1 MKLFKTKQMYNT
13 ARKTSDILQT
23 FDIPIPGG
31 IVYPYTDKIT
41 ILQLPQ
47 HLASVLKQKNKTL
60 KNNSTIGLVHIKKGG
75 VSIFEHI
82 ATLNTIPKS
91 IKNNKVMPFQKK
103 LLNGHDF
110 LIQCKLLLQQIN
122 EIDKQGYIHGD
133 ISDKNILFDF
143 DTDTIKLILTII
155 DFDWFMK
162 KNEFENT
169 YPFYDGYPNNPP
181 ECVIYWD
188 VYKGNINVK
197 NLNKKSLYSILTE
210 SKYGELFNNFKY
222 IQWMYDNDKRKFYD
236 TITKAII
243 KTIQSDKMTPENKD
257 KILKTFDS
265 YSLACILLE
274 LLYTIYGDSV
284 FSNKKTKN
292 NNRNTVR
299 NSRNTTHNNRNI
311 AQNSIIIIRKI
322 VKEVLFPLSDINL
335 TDRITSEDALERL
348 ENIQKNT

>member
-1 MKLFKTKQMYNT
+1 
-13 ARKTSDILQT
+13 
-23 FDIPIPGG
+23 
-31 IVYPYTDKIT
+31 
-41 ILQLPQ
+41 
-47 HLASVLKQKNKTL
+47 
-60 KNNSTIGLVHIKKGG
+60 
-75 VSIFEHI
+75 
-82 ATLNTIPKS
+82 
-91 IKNNKVMPFQKK
+91 
-103 LLNGHDF
+103 
-110 LIQCKLLLQQIN
+110 
-122 EIDKQGYIHGD
+122 
-133 ISDKNILFDF
+133 
-143 DTDTIKLILTII
+143 
-155 DFDWFMK
+155 
-162 KNEFENT
+162 
-169 YPFYDGYPNNPP
+169 
-181 ECVIYWD
+181 
-188 VYKGNINVK
+188 
-197 NLNKKSLYSILTE
+197 
-210 SKYGELFNNFKY
+210 
-222 IQWMYDNDKRKFYD
+222 MYDNDKRKFYD

-243 KTIQSDKMTPENKD
+243 QTIQSDKMTPENKD